1 MTNTNNKAPLEDIMV
16 AMDVVDTLRHQQ
28 TVAER
33 ELDIQGR
40 RERMLERL
48 KDMYKGQG
56 IDVPEHVLLEGISA
70 LEEERFSYKSVESS
84 WKTKLAHL
92 WVSRARWGK
101 PIGFLAVIGALLW
114 GVYFVVEIQPERQL
128 RNDLPVQITQS
139 FSRIKQAA
147 KNDAVLQNATQLA
160 DSGRRALEQQDYEQ
174 AESDLLLLQDM
185 SERLEQAYTVRVV
198 SRPNESSGVWRV
210 PPGDS
215 KARNY
220 YLIVEAVD
228 RNNRVLELPIVNEEN
243 NKVSRVKTWGLRVSE
258 KTFYQIASDKQDDGI
273 IQGNKVGV
281 KQVGYLQPDFSV
293 PTTGATIA
301 KW

>member
-1 MTNTNNKAPLEDIMV
+1 M
-16 AMDVVDTLRHQQ
+16 
-28 TVAER
+28 
-33 ELDIQGR
+33 
-40 RERMLERL
+40 
-48 KDMYKGQG
+48 
-56 IDVPEHVLLEGISA
+56 
-70 LEEERFSYKSVESS
+70 
-84 WKTKLAHL
+84 
-92 WVSRARWGK
+92 SRARWGK

-281 KQVGYLQPDFSV
+281 KKVGYLQPDFSV